1 MLKYWKGGITMKIAT
16 VGTSD
21 ITKKMLSAI
30 RSRTDIAL
38 AAVYSRSGQKAEA
51 FAREQGAGL
60 WFTDLAAMAASDA
73 FDAVYIASPNA
84 LHEAQARLFLEHG
97 KHVLCEKPMT
107 VTREAEEALYA
118 LAEEKGLVY
127 MEAIM
132 SIHTPAFG
140 ILQRAIGG
148 IGTVRSVSLQYCQLS
163 SRYPALLRGE
173 VPNIFDPAL
182 KAGCLM
188 DIGVYPIYLAA
199 ALFGRPKRILSA
211 AEFLST
217 GADAAGAAI
226 LQYDGLTVDLHY
238 SKVAQSFAPSEI
250 LGDHGTI
257 TIDAV
262 SLLTGIRLRQDGG
275 VRELVPGDLS
285 RDDVMG
291 AEASF
296 FAKTVKEGYSPAYRF
311 AKETSLL
318 VREITDEIRRQNGFP
333 F

>member
-1 MLKYWKGGITMKIAT
+1 MLKYCKGGFCMKIAT

-30 RSRTDIAL
+30 RNRTDISL

-51 FAREQGAGL
+51 FAREQGAAL
-60 WFTDLAAMAASDA
+60 WFTDLAAMAESDS

-97 KHVLCEKPMT
+97 KHVLCEKPMA

-118 LAEEKGLVY
+118 LAEKKELVY

-140 ILQRAIGG
+140 ALQEAVGRIGR
-148 IGTVRSVSLQYCQLS
+148 IRSVSLQYCQLS
-163 SRYPALLRGE
+163 SRYAALLRGE
-173 VPNIFDPAL
+173 VPNIFNPAL

-188 DIGVYPIYLAA
+188 DIGVYPIYIAA
-199 ALFGRPKRILSA
+199 ALFGRPRRIVSA
-211 AEFLST
+211 AEFLPT

-250 LGDHGTI
+250 LGDKGTI

-262 SLLTGIRLRQDGG
+262 SQLTGIRLIRDGST
-275 VRELVPGDLS
+275 RELVPGELS
-285 RDDVMG
+285 RDEVMS
-291 AEASF
+291 AEANF
-296 FAKTVKEGYSPAYRF
+296 FAQTVRDGYTPGYRY